1 MGELKMLK
9 GSKKNVLDAI
19 GNTPIVKLNKVIGDI
34 KSEIYVKLEY
44 TNPGGSIK
52 ERIGAYILEKAVKEG
67 LLKPG
72 GTIIEATSGNTG
84 VGLAMFAAV
93 HGYKCIFVM
102 ADKQS
107 QEKVNNL
114 KAYGARVVICP
125 TNVAPEDPRSYY
137 SVAKRLSET
146 VPNSYYVNQYSNL
159 WNTETHYKT
168 TGPEIFNQ
176 TNGEFDVFMATAGTG
191 GTITGISKYLKEKM
205 PKVTTVG
212 IDCEGSILAHYAKTG
227 KMIEAKSYVI
237 EGMGEDFIP
246 ENYDFKLIDDWV
258 VIGDKESFQMT
269 RRLLAEEG
277 IYTGGSGGGAVVGA
291 IKYAK
296 TLNEPKKILVIL
308 PDSGNR
314 YTSKIY
320 NDAWM
325 AKNKYVDLKF
335 NPSLDEVISILNK
348 KTSSI
353 DDGDTVLNA
362 LKIMEAEK
370 LTMLPLLSKGA
381 LKGVVSQKGLLK
393 NILEGSIFLN
403 DPLTLACENKFKSL
417 DGSLKLSDVADDM
430 LQGTDEFL
438 ITGSDKKKFHVLS
451 YMDILSF
458 FSRSQ

>member
-1 MGELKMLK
+1 MEGRKMMK
-9 GSKKNVLDAI
+9 GAKKNVLDAI
-19 GNTPIVKLNKVIGDI
+19 GNTPIVKLNKVTANI

-52 ERIGAYILEKAVKEG
+52 ERIGNYILDKAVKEG

-125 TNVAPEDPRSYY
+125 TNVLPEDPRSYY

-159 WNTETHYKT
+159 WNRETHYYT
-168 TGPEIFNQ
+168 TGPEIYNQ
-176 TNGEFDVFMATAGTG
+176 TGGEFDVFMATAGTG
-191 GTITGISKYLKEKM
+191 GTITGISKFLKEKM
-205 PKVTTVG
+205 PKLTTVG
-212 IDCEGSILAHYAKTG
+212 IDCEGSILAHFAKTG
-227 KMIEAKSYVI
+227 KMIEGKSYVI

-246 ENYDFKLIDDWV
+246 ENYDFKQIDDWV

-269 RRLLAEEG
+269 RRLLEEEG

-291 IKYAK
+291 IRYAE
-296 TLNEPKKILVIL
+296 TLKEPKRILIIL

-320 NDAWM
+320 NDSWM
-325 AKNKYVDLKF
+325 AKNNYSELKI
-335 NPSLDEVISILNK
+335 NPSLNEIITNLNI
-348 KTSSI
+348 KTPSF
-353 DDGDTVLNA
+353 DDGEIVLNT
-362 LKIMEAEK
+362 LKKMEENN
-370 LTMLPLLSKGA
+370 LTMAPLTSNGA
-381 LKGVVSQKGLLK
+381 FKGVVSQKGLLNK
-393 NILEGSIFLN
+393 LLEGTLFLN
-403 DPLTLACENKFKSL
+403 DPLTLACENTFTSL
-417 DGSLKLSDVADDM
+417 NGNMKLKDVGNDL
-430 LQGTDEFL
+430 LQGSQGFL
-438 ITGSDKKKFHVLS
+438 VTNEKGNTFHLLNGSD
-451 YMDILSF
+451 ILNF
-458 FSRSQ
+458 FASI

>member
-1 MGELKMLK
+1 MMK
-9 GSKKNVLDAI
+9 GAKKNVLEAI
-19 GNTPIVKLNKVIGDI
+19 GNTPIVKLNNVTSHI

-52 ERIGAYILEKAVKEG
+52 ERIGSYILDKAVKEG

-93 HGYKCIFVM
+93 HGYNCIFVI

-107 QEKVNNL
+107 QEKINNL
-114 KAYGARVVICP
+114 KAYGARVVVCP

-159 WNTETHYKT
+159 WNTECHYKI

-176 TNGEFDVFMATAGTG
+176 TGGEFDVFMATAGTG
-191 GTITGISKYLKEKM
+191 GTITGISKFLKEKM
-205 PKVTTVG
+205 PKLTTVG
-212 IDCEGSILAHYAKTG
+212 IDCEGSILAHFAKTG
-227 KMIEAKSYVI
+227 EMMEAKSYVI

-246 ENYDFKLIDDWV
+246 ECYDFKVIDDWV
-258 VIGDKESFQMT
+258 VIGDKESFVMT
-269 RRLLAEEG
+269 RKLLEEEG

-291 IKYAK
+291 IRYAESLK
-296 TLNEPKKILVIL
+296 EPKKILVIL

-325 AKNKYVDLKF
+325 AKNKYLELKV
-335 NPSLDEVISILNK
+335 NPSLNEILSTLNK
-348 KTSSI
+348 KTLYF
-353 DDGDTVLNA
+353 DDGDIVINA
-362 LKIMEAEK
+362 LKKMEENK
-370 LTMLPLLSKGA
+370 LSMAPLLSKGEF
-381 LKGVVSQKGLLK
+381 KGVISQRGLLEK
-393 NILEGSIFLN
+393 ILNGSLLLN
-403 DPLTLACENKFKSL
+403 DPLTLACENTYKSIP
-417 DGSLKLSDVADDM
+417 GSSTLSDIGDDL
-430 LQGTDEFL
+430 LQEKEGFL
-438 ITGSDKKKFHVLS
+438 VTNGKSNTYQVINYSDVLN
-451 YMDILSF
+451 F
-458 FSRSQ
+458 FSRIK

>member
-1 MGELKMLK
+1 MIK
-9 GSKKNVLDAI
+9 GAKKNVLDAI
-19 GNTPIVKLNKVIGDI
+19 GNTPIVKLNKVTANI

-52 ERIGAYILEKAVKEG
+52 ERIGAYILEKAVEKG

-159 WNTETHYKT
+159 WNTESHYKT
-168 TGPEIFNQ
+168 TGPEIYNQ
-176 TNGEFDVFMATAGTG
+176 TGGEFDVFMATAGTG
-191 GTITGISKYLKEKM
+191 GTITGISKFLKEKM
-205 PKVTTVG
+205 PNLTTVG

-246 ENYDFKLIDDWV
+246 ENYDFKVIDDWV

-269 RRLLAEEG
+269 RRLLEEEG

-291 IKYAK
+291 IKYAQ
-296 TLNEPKKILVIL
+296 TLKEPKRILVIL

-325 AKNKYVDLKF
+325 AKNKYTEFKI
-335 NPSLDEVISILNK
+335 NPSFNEIITTLHK
-348 KTSSI
+348 KTPTL
-353 DDGDTVLNA
+353 DDGESVLNA
-362 LKIMEAEK
+362 LKKMEEKK
-370 LTMLPLLSKGA
+370 LTMVPLTSKGA
-381 LKGVVSQKGLLK
+381 FKGIVSQKGLLSK
-393 NILEGSIFLN
+393 LLQGSLFLN
-403 DPLTLACENKFKSL
+403 DPLTLACENIFQSVS
-417 DGSLKLSDVADDM
+417 GNTKLNDV
-430 LQGTDEFL
+430 E
-438 ITGSDKKKFHVLS
+438 DKILYGVEGLLVTNEKENTFHVLD
-451 YMDILSF
+451 YTDILNF
-458 FSRSQ
+458 YSRI

>member
-1 MGELKMLK
+1 MMK
-9 GSKKNVLDAI
+9 GAKKNVLEAI
-19 GNTPIVKLNKVIGDI
+19 GNTPIVKLNKVVGNL

-52 ERIGAYILEKAVKEG
+52 ERIGAFILNNAVKEG

-114 KAYGARVVICP
+114 KAYGARVIICP

-137 SVAKRLSET
+137 SVAQRLSET

-168 TGPEIFNQ
+168 TGPEIYNQ
-176 TNGEFDVFMATAGTG
+176 TGGEFDVFMATAGTG

-205 PKVTTVG
+205 PKITTVG
-212 IDCEGSILAHYAKTG
+212 IDCEGSILAHFAKTG

-246 ENYDFKLIDDWV
+246 ENYDFKVIDDWV

-269 RRLLAEEG
+269 RRLLEEEG
-277 IYTGGSGGGAVVGA
+277 IYTGGSGGGAVVAA
-291 IKYAK
+291 IKYAQSLK
-296 TLNEPKKILVIL
+296 ESKRILVIL

-325 AKNKYVDLKF
+325 IKNKYTELKS
-335 NPSLDEVISILNK
+335 NPNLEEVIKTLNK
-348 KTSSI
+348 KTFPL
-353 DDGDTVLNA
+353 DDGESVLNA
-362 LKIMEAEK
+362 LKIMEREK
-370 LTMLPLLSKGA
+370 LTMAPLLSKGSF
-381 LKGVVSQKGLLK
+381 KGVVSQKGLLNK
-393 NILEGSIFLN
+393 LLEGSLFLN
-403 DPLTLACENKFKSL
+403 DPLSLACENIFKSYP
-417 DGSLKLSDVADDM
+417 STTKLEEVTGDF
-430 LQGTDEFL
+430 LQRAGDL
-438 ITGSDKKKFHVLS
+438 IVTNGQKNEFHVLS

-458 FSRSQ
+458 FSRIQ

>member
-1 MGELKMLK
+1 MK
-9 GSKKNVLDAI
+9 GAKKNVLDAI
-19 GNTPIVKLNKVIGDI
+19 GNTPIVKLNKVTANV

-52 ERIGAYILEKAVKEG
+52 ERIGSYILDKAVKEG

-159 WNTETHYKT
+159 WNTESHYKT
-168 TGPEIFNQ
+168 TGPEIYNQ
-176 TNGEFDVFMATAGTG
+176 TGGEFDVFMATAGTG
-191 GTITGISKYLKEKM
+191 GTITGISKFLKEKM
-205 PKVTTVG
+205 PKLTTVG
-212 IDCEGSILAHYAKTG
+212 IDCEGSILAHFAKTG
-227 KMIEAKSYVI
+227 EMIEGKSYVI

-269 RRLLAEEG
+269 RRLLEEEG

-291 IKYAK
+291 IRYAQ
-296 TLNEPKKILVIL
+296 TLKEPKRILIIL

-325 AKNKYVDLKF
+325 AKNNYSELKI
-335 NPSLDEVISILNK
+335 NPSLNEIITSLNI
-348 KTSSI
+348 KTPSF
-353 DDGDTVLNA
+353 DDGEIVLDT
-362 LKIMEAEK
+362 LKKMEEHN
-370 LTMLPLLSKGA
+370 LTMAPLTSNGA
-381 LKGVVSQKGLLK
+381 FKGVVSQKGLLNK
-393 NILEGSIFLN
+393 LLEGSLFLN
-403 DPLTLACENKFKSL
+403 DPLTLACENNFTSL
-417 DGSLKLSDVADDM
+417 NGNLKLKDVGSDL
-430 LQGTDEFL
+430 LQGSQGFL
-438 ITGSDKKKFHVLS
+438 VTNEKGNIFHVLNS
-451 YMDILSF
+451 ADILNF
-458 FSRSQ
+458 FARA

>member
-1 MGELKMLK
+1 VEGENMMK
-9 GSKKNVLDAI
+9 GAKKNVLEAI
-19 GNTPIVKLNKVIGDI
+19 GNTPIVKLNKVASHV

-52 ERIGAYILEKAVKEG
+52 ERIGSYILDKAVKEG

-93 HGYKCIFVM
+93 YGYKCIFVM

-159 WNTETHYKT
+159 WNSETHYKT
-168 TGPEIFNQ
+168 TGPEIYNQ
-176 TNGEFDVFMATAGTG
+176 TGGEFDVFMATAGTG
-191 GTITGISKYLKEKM
+191 GTITGISKFLKEKM
-205 PKVTTVG
+205 PKLTTVG
-212 IDCEGSILAHYAKTG
+212 IDCEGSILAHFAKTG
-227 KMIEAKSYVI
+227 EMIEGKSYVI

-269 RRLLAEEG
+269 RRLLEEEG

-291 IKYAK
+291 IKYAQ
-296 TLNEPKKILVIL
+296 TLKEPKRILIIL

-325 AKNKYVDLKF
+325 AKNNYSELKI
-335 NPSLDEVISILNK
+335 NPSLNEIISTLNK
-348 KTSSI
+348 KTPSF
-353 DDGDTVLNA
+353 DDGEIVLNA
-362 LKIMEAEK
+362 LKKMEEK
-370 LTMLPLLSKGA
+370 NLTMAPLTSKGA
-381 LKGVVSQKGLLK
+381 FKGVVSQKGLLNK
-393 NILEGSIFLN
+393 LLEGSLFLN
-403 DPLTLACENKFKSL
+403 DPLTLACENTFTSL
-417 DGSLKLSDVADDM
+417 SGNLKLKDVGNDLLQNTQGFLVTNEQENTLNVLTNSDV
-430 LQGTDEFL
+430 LN
-438 ITGSDKKKFHVLS
+438 
-451 YMDILSF
+451 F
-458 FSRSQ
+458 FGKV

>member
-1 MGELKMLK
+1 VEGENMMK
-9 GSKKNVLDAI
+9 GAKKNVLEAI
-19 GNTPIVKLNKVIGDI
+19 GNTPIVKLNKVASHV

-52 ERIGAYILEKAVKEG
+52 ERIGSYILDKAVKEG

-93 HGYKCIFVM
+93 YGYKCIFVM

-159 WNTETHYKT
+159 WNSETHYKT
-168 TGPEIFNQ
+168 TGPEIYNQ
-176 TNGEFDVFMATAGTG
+176 TGGEFDVFMATAGTG
-191 GTITGISKYLKEKM
+191 GTITGISKFLKEKM
-205 PKVTTVG
+205 PKLTTVG
-212 IDCEGSILAHYAKTG
+212 IDCEGSILAHFAKTG
-227 KMIEAKSYVI
+227 EMIEGKSYVI

-269 RRLLAEEG
+269 RRLLEEEG

-291 IKYAK
+291 IKYAQ
-296 TLNEPKKILVIL
+296 TLKEPKRILIIL

-325 AKNKYVDLKF
+325 AKNNYSELKI
-335 NPSLDEVISILNK
+335 NPSLNEIISTLNK
-348 KTSSI
+348 KTPSF
-353 DDGDTVLNA
+353 DDGEIVLNA
-362 LKIMEAEK
+362 LKKMEEK
-370 LTMLPLLSKGA
+370 NLTMAPLTSKGA
-381 LKGVVSQKGLLK
+381 FKGIVSQKGLLNK
-393 NILEGSIFLN
+393 LLEGSLFLN
-403 DPLTLACENKFKSL
+403 DPLTLACENTFTSL
-417 DGSLKLSDVADDM
+417 SGNLKLKDVGNDLLQNTQGFLVTNEQENTLNVLTNSDV
-430 LQGTDEFL
+430 LN
-438 ITGSDKKKFHVLS
+438 
-451 YMDILSF
+451 F
-458 FSRSQ
+458 FGKV

>member
-1 MGELKMLK
+1 VEGENMMK
-9 GSKKNVLDAI
+9 GAKKNVLEAI
-19 GNTPIVKLNKVIGDI
+19 GNTPIVKLNKVASHV

-52 ERIGAYILEKAVKEG
+52 ERIGSYILDKAVKEG

-93 HGYKCIFVM
+93 YGYKCIFVM

-159 WNTETHYKT
+159 WNSETHYKT
-168 TGPEIFNQ
+168 TGPEIYNQ
-176 TNGEFDVFMATAGTG
+176 TGGEFDIFMATAGTG
-191 GTITGISKYLKEKM
+191 GTITGISKFLKEKM
-205 PKVTTVG
+205 PKLTTVG
-212 IDCEGSILAHYAKTG
+212 IDCEGSILAHFAKTG
-227 KMIEAKSYVI
+227 EMIEGKSYVI

-269 RRLLAEEG
+269 RRLLEEEG

-291 IKYAK
+291 IKYAQ
-296 TLNEPKKILVIL
+296 TLKEPKRILIIL

-325 AKNKYVDLKF
+325 AKNNYSELKI
-335 NPSLDEVISILNK
+335 NPSLNEIISTLNK
-348 KTSSI
+348 KTPSF
-353 DDGDTVLNA
+353 DDGEIVLNA
-362 LKIMEAEK
+362 LKKMEEK
-370 LTMLPLLSKGA
+370 NLTMAPLTSKGA
-381 LKGVVSQKGLLK
+381 FKGIVSQKGLLNK
-393 NILEGSIFLN
+393 LLEGSLFLN
-403 DPLTLACENKFKSL
+403 DPLTLACENTFTSL
-417 DGSLKLSDVADDM
+417 SGNLKLKDVGNDLLQNTQGFLVTNEQENTLNVLTNSDV
-430 LQGTDEFL
+430 LN
-438 ITGSDKKKFHVLS
+438 
-451 YMDILSF
+451 F
-458 FSRSQ
+458 FGKV

>member
-1 MGELKMLK
+1 MK
-9 GSKKNVLDAI
+9 GAKKNVLDAI
-19 GNTPIVKLNKVIGDI
+19 GNTPIVKLNKVAAHI

-52 ERIGAYILEKAVKEG
+52 ERIGNYILDKAVKEG

-168 TGPEIFNQ
+168 TGPEIYNQ
-176 TNGEFDVFMATAGTG
+176 TGGEFDVFMATAGTG
-191 GTITGISKYLKEKM
+191 GTITGISKFLKEKM
-205 PKVTTVG
+205 PKLTTVG

-246 ENYDFKLIDDWV
+246 ENYDFKVIDDWV

-269 RRLLAEEG
+269 RKLLEEEG

-291 IKYAK
+291 IRYAE
-296 TLNEPKKILVIL
+296 TLKEPKRILVIL

-325 AKNKYVDLKF
+325 AKNKYSELKI
-335 NPSLDEVISILNK
+335 NPSLKEIISVLNK
-348 KTSSI
+348 QTPI
-353 DDGDTVLNA
+353 LDDGEIVLNA
-362 LKIMEAEK
+362 LKKMEEK
-370 LTMLPLLSKGA
+370 KLSMLPLTSKGTF
-381 LKGVVSQKGLLK
+381 KGVVSQKGLLTK
-393 NILEGSIFLN
+393 LLEGSLFLN
-403 DPLTLACENKFKSL
+403 DPLTLACENKFKSMS
-417 DGSLKLSDVADDM
+417 GNSKLTEVDDE
-430 LQGTDEFL
+430 LLHGAEALLVKNDQEN
-438 ITGSDKKKFHVLS
+438 IFHVLD
-451 YMDILSF
+451 YTDILNF
-458 FSRSQ
+458 FSRSK

>member
-1 MGELKMLK
+1 MK
-9 GSKKNVLDAI
+9 GAKKNVLDAI
-19 GNTPIVKLNKVIGDI
+19 GNTPIVKLNKVTANV

-52 ERIGAYILEKAVKEG
+52 ERIGSYILDKAVKEG

-159 WNTETHYKT
+159 WNTESHYKT
-168 TGPEIFNQ
+168 TGPEIYNQ
-176 TNGEFDVFMATAGTG
+176 TGGEFDVFMATAGTG
-191 GTITGISKYLKEKM
+191 GTITGISKFLKEKM
-205 PKVTTVG
+205 PKLTTVG
-212 IDCEGSILAHYAKTG
+212 IDCEGSILAHFAKTG
-227 KMIEAKSYVI
+227 EMIEGKSYVI

-269 RRLLAEEG
+269 RRLLEEEG

-291 IKYAK
+291 IRYAQ
-296 TLNEPKKILVIL
+296 TLKEPKRILIIL

-325 AKNKYVDLKF
+325 AKNNYSELKI
-335 NPSLDEVISILNK
+335 NPSLNEIITSLNI
-348 KTSSI
+348 KTPSF
-353 DDGDTVLNA
+353 DDGEIVLDT
-362 LKIMEAEK
+362 LKKMEEHN
-370 LTMLPLLSKGA
+370 LTMAPLTSNGA
-381 LKGVVSQKGLLK
+381 FKGVVSQKGLLNK
-393 NILEGSIFLN
+393 LLEGSLFLN
-403 DPLTLACENKFKSL
+403 DPLTLACENNFTSL
-417 DGSLKLSDVADDM
+417 NGNLKLKDVGSDL
-430 LQGTDEFL
+430 LQGSQGFL
-438 ITGSDKKKFHVLS
+438 VTNEKGNIFHVLNS
-451 YMDILSF
+451 TDILNF
-458 FSRSQ
+458 FARA

>member
-1 MGELKMLK
+1 
-9 GSKKNVLDAI
+9 
-19 GNTPIVKLNKVIGDI
+19 
-34 KSEIYVKLEY
+34 
-44 TNPGGSIK
+44 
-52 ERIGAYILEKAVKEG
+52 
-67 LLKPG
+67 
-72 GTIIEATSGNTG
+72 
-84 VGLAMFAAV
+84 MFAAV

-114 KAYGARVVICP
+114 KAYGARVIICP

-137 SVAKRLSET
+137 SVAQRLSET

-168 TGPEIFNQ
+168 TGPEIYNQ
-176 TNGEFDVFMATAGTG
+176 TGGEFDVFMATAGTG

-246 ENYDFKLIDDWV
+246 ENYDFKVIDDWV

-269 RRLLAEEG
+269 RRLLEEEA

-291 IKYAK
+291 IKYAQSLK
-296 TLNEPKKILVIL
+296 EPKKILVIL

-320 NDAWM
+320 NDTWM
-325 AKNKYVDLKF
+325 VKNKYTELKT
-335 NPSLDEVISILNK
+335 NPNLEEVIKTLNK
-348 KTSSI
+348 KTISL
-353 DDGDTVLNA
+353 DDGDSVINA
-362 LKIMEAEK
+362 LKNHGTRKIDHGSSFIQGFFQGCGF
-370 LTMLPLLSKGA
+370 PKG
-381 LKGVVSQKGLLK
+381 S
-393 NILEGSIFLN
+393 
-403 DPLTLACENKFKSL
+403 FK
-417 DGSLKLSDVADDM
+417 
-430 LQGTDEFL
+430 
-438 ITGSDKKKFHVLS
+438 
-451 YMDILSF
+451 
-458 FSRSQ
+458 

>member
-1 MGELKMLK
+1 MK
-9 GSKKNVLDAI
+9 GAKKNVLEAI
-19 GNTPIVKLNKVIGDI
+19 GNTPIVKLNKVASHI

-52 ERIGAYILEKAVKEG
+52 ERIGSYILDKAVKEG

-176 TNGEFDVFMATAGTG
+176 TGGEFDIFMATAGTG
-191 GTITGISKYLKEKM
+191 GTITGISKFLKEKM
-205 PKVTTVG
+205 PKLTTVG
-212 IDCEGSILAHYAKTG
+212 IDCEGSILAHFAKTG
-227 KMIEAKSYVI
+227 KMIEGKSYVI

-269 RRLLAEEG
+269 RRLLEEEG

-291 IKYAK
+291 IKYAQ
-296 TLNEPKKILVIL
+296 TLKEPKRILIIL

-325 AKNKYVDLKF
+325 AKNNYSELKI
-335 NPSLDEVISILNK
+335 NPSLNEIISTLNK
-348 KTSSI
+348 KTPSF
-353 DDGDTVLNA
+353 DDGEIVLNA
-362 LKIMEAEK
+362 LKKMEEKK
-370 LTMLPLLSKGA
+370 LTMAPLTSKGA
-381 LKGVVSQKGLLK
+381 FKGVVSQKGLLNK
-393 NILEGSIFLN
+393 LLEGSLFLN
-403 DPLTLACENKFKSL
+403 DPLTLACENTFASL
-417 DGSLKLSDVADDM
+417 SGNLKLKDVGNDL
-430 LQGTDEFL
+430 LQNSEGFL
-438 ITGSDKKKFHVLS
+438 VTNEKENTFHVLNNA
-451 YMDILSF
+451 DILNF
-458 FSRSQ
+458 FARV